1 MNRNFIYSAL
11 VLRTKN
17 SGESNRNVWCLTAEE
32 GILQATV
39 YGGPKSKLRAHISPF
54 NQGRLYIYFDQM
66 RSSRKVTDFDV
77 RLWHPGL
84 RELYERSSA
93 ASAIAGTVLASHG
106 GGGGNWESA
115 FTMTGNALNALDTAE
130 SSACISILLH
140 FLWNWTDILG
150 LRPGINRCDSCN
162 RELPQEQSGWYS
174 AIEGILCPSCAGQ
187 EEYNRQKDWTVQEA
201 DGMLLLGPGARR
213 WLSTVQDLP
222 PSLLPRYTL
231 DKPSLRQVKNFLSA
245 ILSLVFETQLNVW
258 DGLL

>member
-1 MNRNFIYSAL
+1 MNRNFTYSAL

-17 SGESNRNVWCLTAEE
+17 SGESNRNVWFLTAEE
-32 GILQATV
+32 GIIQATV
-39 YGGPKSKLRAHISPF
+39 YGGPKSKLRAHVSPF
-54 NQGRLYIYFDQM
+54 NRGILYVYFDQM

-77 RLWHPGL
+77 RFWHPGL

-93 ASAIAGTVLASHG
+93 ASAVAGTVLASHG
-106 GGGGNWESA
+106 GGGNWESA
-115 FTMTGNALNALDTAE
+115 FTVAGNTLNALDAAE

-162 RELPQEQSGWYS
+162 CEFLQEQSGWYS
-174 AIEGILCPSCAGQ
+174 GSEGILCPSCAGQ
-187 EEYNRQKDWTVQEA
+187 EAYGRQKDRAPES

-222 PSLLPRYTL
+222 AAVLPRYTL

-245 ILSLVFETQLNVW
+245 ILSSAFGTQLNVW